1 MMPMGRY
8 GPFAGNDYEK
18 AEELSD
24 KYNVDI
30 KEPEI
35 GVEWVTEYFQSP
47 DNPWRANTRRI
58 KRRTQQEPEKL
69 KPQVR
74 NYQLEFADLQGYEP
88 MFLAMENRDQDV
100 EFIYEGMQEFL
111 DILLVAPI
119 ELFMQMNPGKV
130 NKSAQASLGLGY
142 IYQRA
147 SSLRREEIDAYTR
160 SLERTKR
167 KLLKEQQIEINKWK
181 RAHKQKKIADEGYSK
196 QRAGRE
202 ANEYVRLVKKY
213 NQGIFDAE
221 KADNEDYMEELIAR
235 DSGNTEQEKKGINQN
250 FKVIKSN
257 PKLDRVLPLL
267 ERVEELDTLFLE
279 LEQEYAE
286 IQSRRLRR

>member
-1 MMPMGRY
+1 M
-8 GPFAGNDYEK
+8 
-18 AEELSD
+18 
-24 KYNVDI
+24 
-30 KEPEI
+30 
-35 GVEWVTEYFQSP
+35 
-47 DNPWRANTRRI
+47 
-58 KRRTQQEPEKL
+58 
-69 KPQVR
+69 
-74 NYQLEFADLQGYEP
+74 
-88 MFLAMENRDQDV
+88 
-100 EFIYEGMQEFL
+100 
-111 DILLVAPI
+111 
-119 ELFMQMNPGKV
+119 
-130 NKSAQASLGLGY
+130 
-142 IYQRA
+142 
-147 SSLRREEIDAYTR
+147 
-160 SLERTKR
+160 ERTKR
-167 KLLKEQQIEINKWK
+167 KLLKEQKIEINKWK